1 MICVYLGFL
10 KCLDILLNLLYIMIK
25 FDVLINFFVI
35 VREYLKFRYKK
46 IIFNDI
52 IWKKRIVF
60 SLRFVNLEKKKCKVN
75 VL

>member
-25 FDVLINFFVI
+25 FDVLSNFFVI

-52 IWKKRIVF
+52 I
-60 SLRFVNLEKKKCKVN
+60 
-75 VL
+75 

>member
-52 IWKKRIVF
+52 I
-60 SLRFVNLEKKKCKVN
+60 
-75 VL
+75 

>member
-10 KCLDILLNLLYIMIK
+10 KCLDILLNLLYIMKK
-25 FDVLINFFVI
+25 FDVLSNFFVI

-60 SLRFVNLEKKKCKVN
+60 SLRFVNLENKCKVN